1 MANQL
6 FNEVLDITQGIWKA
20 EPMRNIRMP
29 DVNRSV
35 QPINVDAL
43 WTDSGDLPDV
53 GKLAFLI
60 QFVAHERDLVR
71 WKQRLAEWPI
81 RGGLLVSPDETIH
94 LVEPPSDSSQ
104 PLGYKV
110 LSIDDWRET
119 LVSPKP
125 HLFTPKALSKF
136 RDGQLSFADLEEH
149 IDKRSFSFIS
159 RQRQKID
166 KAFDKAIQAALENIN
181 TVQNPISSRNEVK
194 KHIIR
199 TAIAYLAARILEDKG
214 FFRSD
219 GVPQSNDILNLLQCM
234 VDHTNGFFTE
244 VLKSA
249 KFVGINVRQPF
260 ALHMGPSVNF
270 TLTNHR
276 DVGRLYEKAVIT
288 LPDNLQDQKSEDLN
302 RHYTPFKVSERILE
316 LLPLE
321 RIRPKERFIFDPA
334 AGSGSLLLA
343 ATRRLS
349 QMSDIDDNQDSPREY
364 LSNHVIGNDIDEDVK
379 LITQLRYF
387 LARESENHTDLL
399 PSPQFYNESY
409 ESFNRDNISQKI
421 GNKPR
426 IIVANPPFKI
436 IRDKQLAFEFVKRA
450 ISWLDEDSQFAFILP
465 SSFISGSK
473 YDAPDIRRL
482 LSDTCTLFEIGRYP
496 EGTIGIEAKHDV
508 SIVIGQ
514 IGKAKNQIY
523 TMSRSVISR
532 AEAVEIRENGYLGTS
547 HITEINS
554 NGDWSNIITPK
565 INPLVETVPLSSLFF
580 VFNGVIHRNGYP
592 LIGDFRLDH
601 TSPKLWLFF
610 LEVNV
615 LIGILFIHRS
625 PEERPFNKEAKPAWR
640 MKWRKENSLWA
651 DPEEVKSSMRWVI
664 YDEIYLERPRYDVKN
679 LFDKHKILVG
689 RISNI
694 ASNNSLSVQLDTTGF
709 CPNNSVWCILPIQD
723 AQQHNKEYQSG
734 KQPEDW
740 DNLSFEQQ
748 RLWLLGI
755 LTSDIAAELSMSGR
769 GTVNLTQDI
778 LLNFS
783 LPLLID
789 QKIIDITDQMVKR
802 DKNRE
807 PIPEN
812 DPLRQELN
820 RLVEKSYGNTVF
832 VKRQRTGKS
841 PELEAWQNE
850 QEKPTKTAIAQV
862 LKISE
867 DQSQVRMYISRLM
880 DYDETEGEWIPLP
893 QELPGWA
900 LDGTPFKVQLSKDI
914 KTFEQLRERPWALR
928 KFVHEP
934 RAYLTNEELEEFL
947 RIPELELPL

>member
-149 IDKRSFSFIS
+149 IDKRSFSFIL
-159 RQRQKID
+159 RQQQKID
-166 KAFDKAIQAALENIN
+166 NAFDKAIQAALENIN

-194 KHIIR
+194 RHIIR

-219 GVPQSNDILNLLQCM
+219 GIPQSNDILNLLQCM
-234 VDHTNGFFTE
+234 VDHTNGFFNE
-244 VLKSA
+244 VLESA
-249 KFVGINVRQPF
+249 GFVGIDVRQQF
-260 ALHMGPSVNF
+260 AQYMGPSVNF

-302 RHYTPFKVSERILE
+302 RHYTPFKVSEKILE

-334 AGSGSLLLA
+334 TGSGSLLLA
-343 ATRRLS
+343 ATLRLS
-349 QMSDIDDNQDSPREY
+349 QMSDIDDNKTSRREY
-364 LSNHVIGNDIDEDVK
+364 LSNHVIGNDIDKDVK

-387 LARESENHTDLL
+387 LAREAVHISDLL
-399 PSPQFYNESY
+399 PSPKFYNNNY
-409 ESFNRDNISQKI
+409 ESFNRDNILQKI
-421 GNKPR
+421 GYKPK

-436 IRDKQLAFEFVKRA
+436 IRDKQLAFEFVKQA
-450 ISWLDEDSQFAFILP
+450 ISWLDEGSQFAFILP
-465 SSFISGSK
+465 KSFITGTK
-473 YDAPDIRRL
+473 YGVLEIRKS
-482 LSDTCTLFEIGRYP
+482 LSEKCELFEICSYP
-496 EGTIGIEAKHDV
+496 EGTIGIKAKHDV
-508 SIVIGQ
+508 SIIIGQ
-514 IGKAKNQIY
+514 IGKAKNKIY
-523 TMSRSVISR
+523 TMSRSVMSR
-532 AEAVEIRENGYLGTS
+532 AEAFEIRENGYLGTS
-547 HITEINS
+547 FITEINS
-554 NGDWSNIITPK
+554 NGDWSNITTPK
-565 INPLVETVPLSSLFF
+565 IHLPVQTVPLSTLFF
-580 VFNGVIHRNGYP
+580 VFKGVNHRA
-592 LIGDFRLDH
+592 GDEPVE
-601 TSPKLWLFF
+601 SPPT
-610 LEVNV
+610 N
-615 LIGILFIHRS
+615 
-625 PEERPFNKEAKPAWR
+625 RPYKPAWR
-640 MKWRKENSLWA
+640 MKWGIERSLWA
-651 DPEEVKSSMRWVI
+651 DPEQVNVLMRWVI
-664 YDEIYLERPRYDVKN
+664 YDSIALERPRFKVAH
-679 LFDKHKILVG
+679 LFDQPKIFVG
-689 RISNI
+689 VISNI
-694 ASNNSLSVQLDTTGF
+694 ASNKSLSVQLDTTGF
-709 CPNNSVWCILPIQD
+709 CPNNSIWCILPIQE
-723 AQQHNKEYQSG
+723 AQQNNKEYQPG

-740 DNLSFEQQ
+740 DKLSFEQQ

-755 LTSDIAAELSMSGR
+755 LASDLAVELSMSGR

-778 LLNFS
+778 LLNFP
-783 LPLLID
+783 LPLSVD

-802 DKNRE
+802 DQNRE

-812 DPLRQELN
+812 DPLRKELN
-820 RLVEKSYGNTVF
+820 RLVEKSYGNPTYI
-832 VKRQRTGKS
+832 KRQRTGKS
-841 PELEAWQNE
+841 PELKAWQNE
-850 QEKPTKTAIAQV
+850 QENKKTLTVIGQV
-862 LKISE
+862 LKVNQDNNQILL
-867 DQSQVRMYISRLM
+867 RLSGLL
-880 DYDETEGEWIPLP
+880 DDNEEEWLSLP

-900 LDGTPFKVQLSKDI
+900 LDGTVFRAELSEDI
-914 KTFEQLRERPWALR
+914 ETFAELAQRPWALR
-928 KFVHEP
+928 NFKHTP
-934 RAYLTNEELEEFL
+934 HSYLTNEELKTKLSRMIDKENE
-947 RIPELELPL
+947 

>member
-94 LVEPPSDSSQ
+94 LVEPPSNSSQ

-110 LSIDDWRET
+110 LSIDDWRKT

-159 RQRQKID
+159 RQQQKID

-219 GVPQSNDILNLLQCM
+219 GIPQSNDILNLLQCM

-249 KFVGINVRQPF
+249 KFVGINVRQQF

-349 QMSDIDDNQDSPREY
+349 QMSDIDDNQASPREY

-387 LARESENHTDLL
+387 LARESENNTDLL
-399 PSPQFYNESY
+399 PSPQFYNENY

-532 AEAVEIRENGYLGTS
+532 AEAFEIRENGYLGTS

-554 NGDWSNIITPK
+554 NGDWSNLITPK
-565 INPLVETVPLSSLFF
+565 IKPSVQTIPLSALFF
-580 VFNGVIHRNGYP
+580 VFNGVTHKKDYP
-592 LIGDFRLDH
+592 
-601 TSPKLWLFF
+601 PVK
-610 LEVNV
+610 EC
-615 LIGILFIHRS
+615 
-625 PEERPFNKEAKPAWR
+625 PEGKTCKPTWR
-640 MKWRKENSLWA
+640 MKWSTSNSVWA
-651 DPEEVKSSMRWVI
+651 DPLNTIDKDNRWVI
-664 YDEIYLERPRYDVKN
+664 YDKKSLHCAVGDLDS
-679 LFDKHKILVG
+679 LFDIPKIFVG

-709 CPNNSVWCILPIQD
+709 CPNNSIWCILPIQE
-723 AQQHNKEYQSG
+723 ARQQNKQYQPG

-820 RLVEKSYGNTVF
+820 RLVEKSYGNPVF

-850 QEKPTKTAIAQV
+850 QEHKKTLTVIGQV
-862 LKISE
+862 LDI
-867 DQSQVRMYISRLM
+867 DQDKNQVLLRLSGLL
-880 DYDETEGEWIPLP
+880 DDNEEEWLTLP

-900 LDGTPFKVQLSKDI
+900 LNGTVFRAELSEDI
-914 KTFEQLRERPWALR
+914 ETFAELAQRPWALR
-928 KFVHEP
+928 KFRHTP
-934 RAYLTNEELEEFL
+934 HPYLTNEELKIKLSRMIDKENQ
-947 RIPELELPL
+947 

>member
-6 FNEVLDITQGIWKA
+6 FNETLEMMQRIWKV

-29 DVNRSV
+29 DINKTAE
-35 QPINVDAL
+35 PIDIDAL
-43 WTDSGDLPDV
+43 WTDRGVLPDV

-60 QFVAHERDLVR
+60 QFVAHERDLLR

-81 RGGLLVSPDETIH
+81 RGGLLVSPDEKLH

-125 HLFTPKALSKF
+125 HLFTPKALSQF

-149 IDKRSFSFIS
+149 IDKRSFSFIL
-159 RQRQKID
+159 RQQQQID

-181 TVQNPISSRNEVK
+181 MVQNPISSRKEVK

-214 FFRSD
+214 FFGAD
-219 GVPQSNDILNLLQCM
+219 EVPQADDPLNLLQRM
-234 VDHTNGFFTE
+234 VDHTNGFFNE
-244 VLKSA
+244 VLESA
-249 KFVGINVRQPF
+249 DFLGIDVRQQF

-302 RHYTPFKVSERILE
+302 RDYTPFKVSERILE

-343 ATRRLS
+343 ATLRLS
-349 QMSDIDDNQDSPREY
+349 QMSDIDDDKTSPREY

-387 LARESENHTDLL
+387 LAREAENNTDLL
-399 PSPQFYNESY
+399 PSPQFYNENY

-450 ISWLDEDSQFAFILP
+450 ISWLDEGSQFAFILP
-465 SSFISGSK
+465 SSFISGTK
-473 YDAPDIRRL
+473 YDAPDMRSL
-482 LSDTCTLFEIGRYP
+482 LSDTCTLFEICSYP
-496 EGTIGIEAKHDV
+496 EGTIGIEARHDV
-508 SIVIGQ
+508 SIAIGQ

-532 AEAVEIRENGYLGTS
+532 AEAFEIRENGYLGTS

-554 NGDWSNIITPK
+554 NGDWSNLITPK
-565 INPLVETVPLSSLFF
+565 IKPSAQTILLSALFF
-580 VFNGVIHRNGYP
+580 VFNGVTHKKNYP
-592 LIGDFRLDH
+592 PVKEC
-601 TSPKLWLFF
+601 PK
-610 LEVNV
+610 
-615 LIGILFIHRS
+615 G
-625 PEERPFNKEAKPAWR
+625 KTCKPTWR
-640 MKWRKENSLWA
+640 MKWSNSNSVWA
-651 DPEEVKSSMRWVI
+651 DPLNTIDKDNRWVI
-664 YDEIYLERPRYDVKN
+664 YDKKLLHRAVGDLDY
-679 LFDKHKILVG
+679 LFDIPKIFVG

-709 CPNNSVWCILPIQD
+709 CPNNNVWCILPIQEV
-723 AQQHNKEYQSG
+723 NKRNKKYQEG
-734 KQPEDW
+734 KQPSNW
-740 DNLSFEQQ
+740 LTLSFEQQ
-748 RLWLLGI
+748 KLWLLGI
-755 LTSDIAAELSMSGR
+755 LSSDLAIELSRSGR
-769 GTVNLTQDI
+769 GNIALNSNI
-778 LLNFS
+778 LLNFP
-783 LPLLID
+783 LPLSVD

-802 DKNRE
+802 DQNRE
-807 PIPEN
+807 SIPEN

-820 RLVEKSYGNTVF
+820 RLVEKSYGNPTYI
-832 VKRQRTGKS
+832 KRQRTGES
-841 PELEAWQNE
+841 PELKAWQNE
-850 QEKPTKTAIAQV
+850 QEKPTKTAIGQV
-862 LKISE
+862 LEISE
-867 DQSQVRMYISRLM
+867 DQSQVRMSISRLM
-880 DYDETEGEWIPLP
+880 NDDETEGEWIPLP

-934 RAYLTNEELEEFL
+934 RAYLTNEELAEFL